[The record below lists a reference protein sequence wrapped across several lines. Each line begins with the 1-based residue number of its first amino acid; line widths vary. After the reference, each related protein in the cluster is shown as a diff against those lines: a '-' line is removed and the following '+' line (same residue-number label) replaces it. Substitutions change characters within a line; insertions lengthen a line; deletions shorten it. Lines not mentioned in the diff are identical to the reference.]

1 MKKNI
6 LILLLV
12 TTLIGCSKN
21 ETTEE
26 TSVPVEL
33 IGSWQFKGIYI
44 HDVFD
49 ENDMPLYMAYEN
61 GDIITYN
68 SDNTF
73 IHLLQNYQYTGTF
86 SVVNSN
92 ILNLNYNPNPN
103 GINNNG
109 SSKITLLT
117 ENELRLSCFNEGLC
131 DVIRYEKVVAD

>member
-117 ENELRLSCFNEGLC
+117 ENELRLSCLNEGPC